1 MDIKLII
8 NIFKIKQTKE
18 KSKNLTNEEIIH
30 NLVKSRARKRLM
42 EKRER
47 QELLFS
53 RGRDFLHTSYME
65 DVENVYDE
73 ALIDVLSEHHRF

>member
-1 MDIKLII
+1 
-8 NIFKIKQTKE
+8 
-18 KSKNLTNEEIIH
+18 
-30 NLVKSRARKRLM
+30 M

-73 ALIDVLSEHHRF
+73 ALIDVLSEHHRFWKSVGGTFYKLIKTRQLKGF